1 MRKMNTGFRRAALG
15 IATAL
20 LLLGAVPTAVL
31 AGGQPSC
38 GDTLTANTTLT
49 ANLDCSGYNGTA
61 LFMGKDGISLNLN
74 GKTITGPT
82 GNEGYYGVSTDGY
95 HRTTVRNGKINHYYI
110 GVYVSGSN
118 RTLVQ
123 NIQMIG
129 ENLGDYGVYVYTG
142 TRNTLNLLNISSVE
156 TAVYAEYDSRLT
168 VSNSTLSGGLGG
180 GEGVYLYYST
190 ADTVS
195 NNHVTGYYGTYEYR
209 SHRNVYSGNTAT
221 GGTHGFYF
229 DCDGY
234 GQVTVSGN
242 RSSNTD
248 NAGFSLNYCY
258 TIGHPV
264 DGYIGTRVV
273 GNTST
278 GGSYGF
284 ESYDSF
290 NELWRNNVGNDNE
303 HDGFWF
309 ESPSGYQ
316 IVYNTALRN
325 DSNGFT
331 LYENGTDSNV
341 DRFSFNTA
349 RRNDV
354 HGFEADYG
362 APGDDNVAT
371 NNGAKN
377 CVRVDCS

>member
-1 MRKMNTGFRRAALG
+1 MATTYPRSVLG
-15 IATAL
+15 IALAL
-20 LLLGAVPTAVL
+20 LLIGAAPTAVL

-38 GDTLTANTTLT
+38 GDTLVVNTTLT
-49 ANLDCSGYNGTA
+49 ANLNCSAYNGTA
-61 LFMGKDGISLNLN
+61 LHMGANDIVLNLN
-74 GKTITGPT
+74 GKTIIGQA
-82 GNEGYYGVSTDGY
+82 GADDDYGVNTNGY
-95 HRTTVRNGKINHYYI
+95 DRTTIRNGKINHFSI
-110 GVYVSGSN
+110 GVYVNESN

-129 ENLGDYGVYVYTG
+129 ENLSDYGVYVYYG
-142 TRNTLNLLNISSVE
+142 VRNTLNLLNISGVV
-156 TAVYAEYDSRLT
+156 TGVYAEYDSKLT
-168 VSNSTLSGGLGG
+168 LTNSTLSGDLSNGQ
-180 GEGVYLYYST
+180 GVYLNYTS

-195 NNHVTGYYGTYEYR
+195 NNHVTGYNGTYEYR
-209 SHRNVYSGNTAT
+209 GHRNVYSGNTAT
-221 GGTHGFYF
+221 GGVWGFYF

-234 GQVTVSGN
+234 GQVTVTGN
-242 RSSNTD
+242 TATNAD
-248 NAGFSLNYCY
+248 NAGFSLNLCY
-258 TIGHPV
+258 TIEHPV

-278 GGSYGF
+278 GSAYGF

-309 ESPSGYQ
+309 ESPSGYR
-316 IVYNTALRN
+316 IVSNTALRN

-331 LYENGTDSNV
+331 LYDNGAESNV